1 MINERIGDKLN
12 KILNKFTIKQWLMWI
27 ALLLLLLFFIFNKD
41 LVLLLIDGDV
51 NKIRSFLTDNIV
63 YALFFMFLVMLIQN
77 SLTVFPLILVI
88 TINLSLF
95 GFINGFLWSWFTSV
109 LASIIVFYGVRYI
122 FQGMIIEKFN
132 AKLIVKVDA
141 NGFAYLFQARL
152 FPFVPTSLV
161 NMLAGLSTIR
171 IMPFT
176 IATAI
181 GNFLYFFA
189 LALIPAGIIKADLNE
204 YVVWVIILVAVLLYY
219 LFKLLRKKRKD
230 AGEIENKSNE

>member
-1 MINERIGDKLN
+1 
-12 KILNKFTIKQWLMWI
+12 
-27 ALLLLLLFFIFNKD
+27 
-41 LVLLLIDGDV
+41 
-51 NKIRSFLTDNIV
+51 
-63 YALFFMFLVMLIQN
+63 MFLVMVIQN
-77 SLTVFPLILVI
+77 SFTVFPLILVI
-88 TINLSLF
+88 TINLNLF

-109 LASIIVFYGVRYI
+109 LASILVFYGVRYI

-132 AKLIVKVDA
+132 PKLIEKVDA
-141 NGFAYLFQARL
+141 NGFAYVFQARI

-161 NMLAGLSTIR
+161 NILAGLSTIR

-204 YVVWVIILVAVLLYY
+204 YVVWVIILGAVLLYY
-219 LFKLLRKKRKD
+219 LFKLLQKKRKA
-230 AGEIENKSNE
+230 AGEIESNE